1 MRLST
6 LVIDGEEKA
15 AVITN
20 NGAISIETINQ
31 QFQQRF
37 ETRIF
42 EIIQS
47 NQLIHLT
54 DWYDAK
60 DSEELEQ
67 VCEVIPRE
75 QLRYAPLYKHPGKIW
90 GIGLNYVEH
99 ASDLSEKAPNSEPAS
114 FMKPDTTIIG
124 YNDTI
129 HVPLQSER
137 TTAEAESESL
147 LDRNA
152 KIFLRKMLSRL

>member
-1 MRLST
+1 M
-6 LVIDGEEKA
+6 
-15 AVITN
+15 
-20 NGAISIETINQ
+20 
-31 QFQQRF
+31 
-37 ETRIF
+37 
-42 EIIQS
+42 
-47 NQLIHLT
+47 
-54 DWYDAK
+54 
-60 DSEELEQ
+60 
-67 VCEVIPRE
+67 
-75 QLRYAPLYKHPGKIW
+75 
-90 GIGLNYVEH
+90 EH

>member
-75 QLRYAPLYKHPGKIW
+75 QLRYAPLYKHP
-90 GIGLNYVEH
+90 
-99 ASDLSEKAPNSEPAS
+99 
-114 FMKPDTTIIG
+114 
-124 YNDTI
+124 
-129 HVPLQSER
+129 
-137 TTAEAESESL
+137 
-147 LDRNA
+147 
-152 KIFLRKMLSRL
+152 